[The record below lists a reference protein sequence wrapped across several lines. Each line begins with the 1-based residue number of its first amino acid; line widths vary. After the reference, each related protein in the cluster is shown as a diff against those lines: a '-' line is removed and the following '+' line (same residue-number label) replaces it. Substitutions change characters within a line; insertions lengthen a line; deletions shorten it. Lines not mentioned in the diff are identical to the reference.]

1 MNLIIL
7 AASSIEA
14 KTGKIKKKEPAFWG
28 SDQKRKGKMDDD
40 RRE

>member
-7 AASSIEA
+7 ATSSIEA
-14 KTGKIKKKEPAFWG
+14 KAGKIKKKEPAFWALTK
-28 SDQKRKGKMDDD
+28 KRKGKMDDD